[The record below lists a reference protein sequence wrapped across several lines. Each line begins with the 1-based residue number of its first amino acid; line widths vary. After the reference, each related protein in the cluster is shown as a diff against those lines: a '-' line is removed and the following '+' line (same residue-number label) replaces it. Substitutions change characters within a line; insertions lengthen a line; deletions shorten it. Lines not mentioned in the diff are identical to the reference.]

1 MKSYF
6 LIIVSALS
14 LANIDTLVEVAVSKA
29 LDAGNPEPAHHILM
43 SKAPVKKPLTR
54 S

>member
-6 LIIVSALS
+6 LIVVSALS
-14 LANIDTLVEVAVSKA
+14 LANIDTLVEVAVFTA
-29 LDAGNPEPAHHILM
+29 LEEGKPTPVHQIM
-43 SKAPVKKPLTR
+43 ISRAPVKKPLTR